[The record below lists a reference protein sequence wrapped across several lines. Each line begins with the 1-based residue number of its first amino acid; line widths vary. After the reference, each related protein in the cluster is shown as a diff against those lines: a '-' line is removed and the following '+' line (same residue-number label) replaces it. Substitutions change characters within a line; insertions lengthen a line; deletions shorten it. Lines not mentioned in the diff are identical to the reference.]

1 MNITVCCTVQEGWC
15 GGRCLAEGGEGSTC
29 EKSTDGTDV
38 SVSGCCTVEL
48 PHNNIWPKATLIKI
62 LSLE

>member
-1 MNITVCCTVQEGWC
+1 M
-15 GGRCLAEGGEGSTC
+15 GGRCFVEGGEGSTC

-48 PHNNIWPKATLIKI
+48 PHNSIWPKATLIKI